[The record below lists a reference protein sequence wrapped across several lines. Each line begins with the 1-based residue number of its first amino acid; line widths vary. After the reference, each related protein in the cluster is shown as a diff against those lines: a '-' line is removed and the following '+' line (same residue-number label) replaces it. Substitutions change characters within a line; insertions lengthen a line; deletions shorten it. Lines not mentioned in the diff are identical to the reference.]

1 MVAFVVIANGLIGC
15 LCLFVAVKIWQ
26 IRAGL
31 AQASETLISVEQA
44 VHNCLYGAP
53 TAITKGQMGVYQLRQ
68 NYQHLEIQLKR
79 AEQVLALL
87 SMGRMLWRRQSVGSP
102 RPRSER
108 RMS

>member
-1 MVAFVVIANGLIGC
+1 MVAFVLVANALIGC
-15 LCLFVAVKIWQ
+15 LCLFAAVKIWQ
-26 IRAGL
+26 MRAGL
-31 AQASETLISVEQA
+31 VRATETLISVEQA

-68 NYQHLEIQLKR
+68 NYRHLEIQLHR

-87 SMGRMLWRRQSVGSP
+87 SMGRMLWRRQGWGSQVQ
-102 RPRSER
+102 RSGR